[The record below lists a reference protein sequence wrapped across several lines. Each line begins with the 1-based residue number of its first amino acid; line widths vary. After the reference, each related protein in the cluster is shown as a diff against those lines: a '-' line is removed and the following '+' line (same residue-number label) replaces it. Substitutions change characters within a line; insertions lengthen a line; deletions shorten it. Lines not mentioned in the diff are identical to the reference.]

1 MPAAA
6 PGPGPR
12 DLVTAD
18 VIVVGGGI
26 VGCATAYFCA
36 REGMRVTLLERRTLG
51 YGASGRNPGWIW
63 LHCRTA
69 GFALEISLAGRRLY
83 PELLRDLPGGFE
95 FRPSGGL
102 MYFLT
107 PDQGAVFAEFVAARR
122 ADGLDMELIEGAE
135 VRRLVPP
142 IREDVLG
149 ASYSPDDAQIVTQ
162 TVVEA
167 FARGARAEGATIRE
181 GVTVERLVV
190 SGDRVVGVDTNDGRF
205 TGDAIV
211 IATGAWST
219 TLLAGTGIDAPI
231 GGERLQMVSTVPQ
244 PFRIE
249 PLVFGPEATGQY
261 ALFRDLP
268 AWDPAPFTNRA
279 EDPDGLVLL
288 PLLVQRTS
296 GELVLGCATDYPGDL
311 DPHPTLAGIAQV
323 AEWFAADFPTLRN
336 AAITRTWAGNLPFT
350 SDQAPVID
358 EVMPGL
364 FVGAGHVF
372 GNTAG
377 PITGRVLSQL
387 IAGREPDFDISGCRF
402 GRPLD
407 PIVVGAPTHW

>member
-1 MPAAA
+1 MT
-6 PGPGPR
+6 R
-12 DLVTAD
+12 D

-36 REGMRVTLLERRTLG
+36 REGMRVTLLERETLG

-63 LHCRTA
+63 LHCRTS
-69 GFALEISLAGRRLY
+69 GFALEISRAGRKLY

-102 MYFLT
+102 MYFTT
-107 PDQGAVFAEFVAARR
+107 PDQGAVFEAFVAARR
-122 ADGLDMELIEGAE
+122 ADGLDMELIDGAD

-149 ASYSPDDAQIVTQ
+149 ASYSPDDAQIVTG
-162 TVVEA
+162 TVVDA

-181 GVTVERLVV
+181 GVMVTGLVV
-190 SGDRVVGVDTNDGRF
+190 SGDRVVGVDTDDGPF

-211 IATGAWST
+211 VAAGAWST
-219 TLLAGTGIDAPI
+219 ALLAGVDIDVPI
-231 GGERLQMVSTVPQ
+231 SGERLQMVITVPQ
-244 PFRIE
+244 PSRIE
-249 PLVFGPEATGQY
+249 PLVFGPEATKQY

-268 AWDPAPFTNRA
+268 GWDAAPFTKGA
-279 EDPDGLVLL
+279 EDPGGLVLL
-288 PLLVQRTS
+288 PLLVQRAS

-323 AEWFAADFPTLRN
+323 AEWFATDFPSLRN
-336 AAITRTWAGNLPFT
+336 VPITRAWAGNLPFT

-377 PITGRVLSQL
+377 PVTGRVLSQL
-387 IAGREPDFDISGCRF
+387 IASREPDFDISGCRF
-402 GRPLD
+402 GRHLD
-407 PIVVGAPTHW
+407 PIAVGAPTHW